1 MPNPNPFAILED
13 PQEIARAERA
23 TEIAWSYV
31 VAGIPASERER
42 QRLRMVYV
50 VVSLAIE
57 RADEPDDLAH
67 RGSDDFRNAS
77 LAADT

>member
-1 MPNPNPFAILED
+1 MTKSNPFAILED

-31 VAGIPASERER
+31 EAGIPSPERER
-42 QRLRMVYV
+42 QRMRMVYV

-57 RADEPDDLAH
+57 RADDPTDLAH
-67 RGSDDFRNAS
+67 RAIRRFQERQ
-77 LAADT
+77 LRR

>member
-1 MPNPNPFAILED
+1 MTKPNPFAILED

-31 VAGIPASERER
+31 EASLTSAERER

-57 RADEPDDLAH
+57 RADEPDELAH
-67 RGSDDFRNAS
+67 RAIQRFQERQ
-77 LAADT
+77 LRR

>member
-13 PQEIARAERA
+13 TQEIARAEKA

-31 VAGIPASERER
+31 EGTIPSGDRER
-42 QRLRMVYV
+42 QRIRMVYV

-57 RADEPDDLAH
+57 RSDEPTDLAY
-67 RGSDDFRNAS
+67 RAIRRFQERQ
-77 LAADT
+77 LRRT

>member
-1 MPNPNPFAILED
+1 MTGPNPFTILED

-31 VAGIPASERER
+31 EAGIPSADRER
-42 QRLRMVYV
+42 QRMRMGSV

-57 RADEPDDLAH
+57 RGEEPADLAP
-67 RGSDDFRNAS
+67 
-77 LAADT
+77 

>member
-1 MPNPNPFAILED
+1 MTKPNPFSILED

-31 VAGIPASERER
+31 EGGISSAERER

-57 RADEPDDLAH
+57 RADEPDDLAD
-67 RGSDDFRNAS
+67 RAIRRFQERQ
-77 LAADT
+77 LRR

>member
-1 MPNPNPFAILED
+1 MTKPSPFDILED
-13 PQEIARAERA
+13 PQEIARAEKA

-31 VAGIPASERER
+31 EAGIPSPERER

-57 RADEPDDLAH
+57 RADEPTDLAH
-67 RGSDDFRNAS
+67 RAIRRFQERQ
-77 LAADT
+77 LRR

>member
-1 MPNPNPFAILED
+1 MPNPNPFSILED

-31 VAGIPASERER
+31 EAGIPTSERER
-42 QRLRMVYV
+42 QRVRMVYV

-57 RADEPDDLAH
+57 RGDAADELAH
-67 RGSDDFRNAS
+67 RAIRRFQERQ
-77 LAADT
+77 LRR

>member
-1 MPNPNPFAILED
+1 MTKPNPFAILENA
-13 PQEIARAERA
+13 QEIARAERA

-31 VAGIPASERER
+31 EASLPSAERER

-57 RADEPDDLAH
+57 RAEEPDELAH
-67 RGSDDFRNAS
+67 RAFRRFQERQPRR
-77 LAADT
+77 

>member
-1 MPNPNPFAILED
+1 MTKSDPFAILED

-31 VAGIPASERER
+31 EAGIPTPERDR
-42 QRLRMVYV
+42 QRMRMVFV

-57 RADEPDDLAH
+57 RSGEPADLAH
-67 RGSDDFRNAS
+67 RAIRRFQERQIRR
-77 LAADT
+77 